1 MCKKKPKHISFLLG
15 AGFSVPAGCPTASKL
30 NKLIS
35 SCEFGNIG
43 FSPSGQLCMG
53 KNGSKPDFG
62 YRNNYDYYFGF
73 LQDVIAV
80 YLKNNCE
87 EQTFDYEK
95 FYDYLKINLKED
107 ANMLQI
113 YNSYEYKAD
122 SYEQYCFHC
131 EDLYNQLLFHFL
143 KDCNGNWNYANEPF
157 MLRQQYD
164 FPYQGFLDAVECFS
178 KETIVDIHTLNH
190 DLYIDR
196 LKKTEWI
203 NGNMCD
209 GFEELGSPFYGEIEA
224 HGRKYKC
231 RLEYFTNIYHKPIRL
246 YKLHG
251 SLDYFTFYDNNNGNL
266 IPSSIVKSKYGV
278 DTTNLLKEIDTNDG
292 LEYDK
297 CWINY
302 HPNFL
307 SGTTSKILQYGN
319 PILYK
324 KLFDHFKE
332 NLNNSN
338 MLIIIGYSG
347 CDSEVNRII
356 DESKIEQIYVI
367 DKTTNISNH
376 PLVLKGATPI
386 NKGIESLTLDDLDIN
401 KVQQ

>member
-1 MCKKKPKHISFLLG
+1 MGYKESKHISFLLG
-15 AGFSVPAGCPTASKL
+15 AGFSVPAGYPTASKL

-35 SCEFGNIG
+35 SCDFGNIG
-43 FSPSGQLCMG
+43 FSPCGQLCIG
-53 KNGSKPDFG
+53 EHGSKPDFG
-62 YRNNYDYYFGF
+62 YRNKYDYYFIF
-73 LQDVIAV
+73 LQEVIAA
-80 YLKNNCE
+80 YLKNNCK

-95 FYDYLKINLKED
+95 FYDYIKVDLPKD
-107 ANMLQI
+107 GNMLHI
-113 YNSYEYKAD
+113 YNSYEYRAD
-122 SYEQYCFHC
+122 SYEQYCFYC

-143 KDCNGNWNYANEPF
+143 KDCNGNWDYANEPF

-164 FPYQGFLDAVECFS
+164 FQYQGFLDAVECFS

-196 LKKTEWI
+196 LNKTEWI

-209 GFEELGSPFYGEIEA
+209 GFEELGSPFYGEIET

-231 RLEYFTNIYHKPIRL
+231 RLEYFTNLYNKPIRL

-251 SLDYFTFYDNNNGNL
+251 SLDYYTFYDNDNDNCNL
-266 IPSSIVKSKYGV
+266 IPSVIVKSKYGV
-278 DTTNLLKEIDTNDG
+278 DITNLLKEIDTNDG

-332 NLNNSN
+332 NLKKSN
-338 MLIIIGYSG
+338 MLITIGYSG
-347 CDSEVNRII
+347 GDSEINRII
-356 DESKIEQIYVI
+356 DESKIEQIYVV

-386 NKGIESLTLDDLDIN
+386 NKGIESLSLNDLN
-401 KVQQ
+401 LH